1 MSQNTLSFIAILVI
15 LAVLIVLIRGLK
27 SFFKGGL
34 LKKKERVTS

>member
-27 SFFKGGL
+27 SFFKGGY
-34 LKKKERVTS
+34 